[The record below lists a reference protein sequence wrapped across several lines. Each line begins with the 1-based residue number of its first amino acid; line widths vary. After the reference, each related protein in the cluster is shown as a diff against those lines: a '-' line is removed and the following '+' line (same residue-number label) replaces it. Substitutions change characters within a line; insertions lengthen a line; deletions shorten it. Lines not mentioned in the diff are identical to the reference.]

1 MNLNRFNNNLGGW
14 IDVEGRTYVT
24 SKRVEVIDKN
34 QYILELENTNKVTIF
49 VNGGILYYGD
59 PHQDHLIKLEER
71 FRRKGSRSK
80 RVFDAE
86 NSITVNCE
94 FLGNFIAKGIVSMLK
109 IKTGWFSSIQVSH
122 DALVCLDDL
131 NIPLNSS
138 SDWEKALA
146 SKQEVRNYKKKLD
159 GTIFSTSAL
168 QSFEQEKLKQEELKQ
183 EKIKQEKIKQEK
195 TKQADANFEAGMAKA
210 RYAEAEAA
218 KKARLSKTIHSI
230 EKYGQTDG
238 SKINDKKIWQG
249 MTKEM
254 LIASRGRPADI
265 DETVYKTKTKA
276 AYFYEPYRTK
286 QGNTRYKFRVSLENS
301 IVVGWKDLD

>member
-14 IDVEGRTYVT
+14 IDENGSFT
-24 SKRVEVIDKN
+24 KKVEVIDKN
-34 QYILELENTNKVTIF
+34 QYTLELENTNKVTIF
-49 VNGGILYYGD
+49 VNGGMLYYGD
-59 PHQDHLIKLEER
+59 PHQAHLIKLEER
-71 FRRKGSRSK
+71 FRREGSRSN

-86 NSITVNCE
+86 NSITVDCE

-138 SDWEKALA
+138 SDWAKALA

-159 GTIFSTSAL
+159 GSIFSTSAL
-168 QSFEQEKLKQEELKQ
+168 QSFEQEELKQEELKQ
-183 EKIKQEKIKQEK
+183 EELKQEEARNKRTVAERYIELEKFAQKKQRRE
-195 TKQADANFEAGMAKA
+195 E
-210 RYAEAEAA
+210 
-218 KKARLSKTIHSI
+218 HSI

-254 LIASRGRPADI
+254 LIASKDAPGDI

-286 QGNTRYKFRVSLENS
+286 QGNTRYKFRVSLENDV
-301 IVVGWKDLD
+301 VVGWKDLD